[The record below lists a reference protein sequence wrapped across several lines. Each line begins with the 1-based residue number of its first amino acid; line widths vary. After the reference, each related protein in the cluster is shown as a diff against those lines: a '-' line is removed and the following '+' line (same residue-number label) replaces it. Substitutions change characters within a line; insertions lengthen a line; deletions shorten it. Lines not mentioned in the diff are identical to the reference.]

1 MRERLVA
8 LAMLLTSGGYLLAAL
23 PLGRGTAARPG
34 AGFFPLA
41 VGVFL
46 CAVSLAYV
54 IASVRGATGVATSAE
69 ALAPAA
75 RGRVLTTAG
84 TLLGSC
90 LALPWIGYPAMAFL
104 FVAVLLRALGGR
116 RWVTI
121 VATALVSSA
130 ASYYLFAILLGV
142 PLPRGLWMD

>member
-8 LAMLLTSGGYLLAAL
+8 LAVLLTSGGYLLAAL
-23 PLGRGTAARPG
+23 PLARGTGARPG
-34 AGFFPLA
+34 PGFFPFA

-46 CAVSLAYV
+46 CAVSLAFV
-54 IASVRGATGVATSAE
+54 IASVRGATGVATAAE

-84 TLLGSC
+84 TLVGSC
-90 LALPWIGYPAMAFL
+90 LFLPWIGYPAMAFL
-104 FVAVLLRALGGR
+104 FVALLLRALGGR
-116 RWVTI
+116 GWITI

-130 ASYYLFAILLGV
+130 ASYYLFAVLLGV
-142 PLPRGLWMD
+142 PLPRGPWMD